1 MRIWLVYML
10 RELQIKEFSSV
21 YCALKYVKDEG
32 IVDFAIIN
40 GQYIESSL
48 K

>member
-10 RELQIKEFSSV
+10 RELQIKEFHSV
-21 YCALKYVKDEG
+21 YCALQFVKYEN
-32 IVDFAIIN
+32 ITDFAIIN
-40 GQYIESSL
+40 GQYIESSI